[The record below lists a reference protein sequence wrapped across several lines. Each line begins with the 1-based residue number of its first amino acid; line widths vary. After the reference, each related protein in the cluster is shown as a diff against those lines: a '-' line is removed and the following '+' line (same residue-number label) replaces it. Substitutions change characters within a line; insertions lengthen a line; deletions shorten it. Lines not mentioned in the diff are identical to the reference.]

1 MRSLRRLLQL
11 LSNSLRPCLVLLCL
25 SSAAFGIVARNDI
38 EVVEV
43 AGGVVQVDDL
53 GVTTLSEAGA
63 KIRRKAKISVGAEGR
78 LVLALSNGA
87 RVLVGANS
95 RFVVQAF
102 VDSPSKGS
110 LVDFRPVFGRFT
122 FALPRQGPGDIF
134 VVRSSEGDQ
143 HLKTRGLYQL
153 NIVQGSAAQQFVCL
167 AGEVLFTP
175 AVASS
180 GPVRLKTGEQ
190 LKLASSADVLTTS
203 IEPMNAAGRR
213 AIVEQ
218 LAYEREFTV
227 YPLEQNPTS
236 SEVSKAAGGGSTA
249 PLSAVL
255 ARNEDVVERQ
265 TQTNPS
271 PTGG

>member
-1 MRSLRRLLQL
+1 MRSLRHLLRL
-11 LSNSLRPCLVLLCL
+11 LSNSLRPCLALICL
-25 SSAAFGIVARNDI
+25 SPAAFGVVARNDI

-43 AGGVVQVDDL
+43 AGGVVQVDDR

-63 KIRRKAKISVGAEGR
+63 KIRRKAKVRVGAEGR

-87 RVLVGANS
+87 RVLVGPNS
-95 RFVVQAF
+95 RFAVQDF

-110 LVDFRPVFGRFT
+110 LVDLRPEFGRYT
-122 FALPRQGPGDIF
+122 IALPRQGPGDVF

-153 NIVQGSAAQQFVCL
+153 NIAQGTAAQQFVCL

-175 AVASS
+175 VVPSS
-180 GPVRLKTGEQ
+180 VPIRMRTGEQ
-190 LKLASSADVLTTS
+190 LNVSSSGEALTTS
-203 IEPMNAAGRR
+203 IEPMTAAGRR

-227 YPLEQNPTS
+227 YPLEQNPTN
-236 SEVSKAAGGGSTA
+236 EVSKATGGGSTA

-255 ARNEDVVERQ
+255 ASIEDVVERQ

>member
-11 LSNSLRPCLVLLCL
+11 LSNALRPCLVLVCL
-25 SSAAFGIVARNDI
+25 SSAAFGVVARNDI

-43 AGGVVQVDDL
+43 AGAVVQMDDL

-63 KIRRKAKISVGAEGR
+63 KIRRKAKVRIGVEGR

-95 RFVVQAF
+95 QFVVQAF

-110 LVDFRPVFGRFT
+110 LVELRPEFGRYT
-122 FALPRQGPGDIF
+122 IALPRQGPGDVF

-153 NIVQGSAAQQFVCL
+153 NISQGSSAQQFVCL
-167 AGEVLFTP
+167 AGEALFTP
-175 AVASS
+175 VVASS

-190 LKLASSADVLTTS
+190 LNLASSGEALTTS

-213 AIVEQ
+213 AVIEQ
-218 LAYEREFTV
+218 LAYERDFIV

-236 SEVSKAAGGGSTA
+236 TEVSKAAGGGSTA

-255 ARNEDVVERQ
+255 ASIEDVVERQ

>member
-1 MRSLRRLLQL
+1 MRSLRHLLRL
-11 LSNSLRPCLVLLCL
+11 LSNSLRPCLALICL
-25 SSAAFGIVARNDI
+25 SPAAFGVVARNDI

-43 AGGVVQVDDL
+43 AGGVVQVDDR

-63 KIRRKAKISVGAEGR
+63 KIRRKAKVRVGAEGR

-87 RVLVGANS
+87 RVLVGPNS
-95 RFVVQAF
+95 RFAVQAF

-110 LVDFRPVFGRFT
+110 LVDLRPEFGRYT
-122 FALPRQGPGDIF
+122 IALPRQGPGDVF

-153 NIVQGSAAQQFVCL
+153 NIAQGTAAQQFVCL

-175 AVASS
+175 VVPSS
-180 GPVRLKTGEQ
+180 VPIRMRTGEQ
-190 LKLASSADVLTTS
+190 LNVSSSGEALTTS
-203 IEPMNAAGRR
+203 IEPMTAAGRR

-227 YPLEQNPTS
+227 YPLEQNPTTN
-236 SEVSKAAGGGSTA
+236 EVSKATGGGSTA

-255 ARNEDVVERQ
+255 ASIEDVVERQ